1 MTLVQTVDEAKVLS
15 APIGV
20 GRQLVVFARGTV
32 PTSGWTS
39 PRLAPR
45 VYISP
50 PADGLWDFD
59 FYADPP
65 AGIVLDVVLPI
76 FAAATVTAPD
86 WCTGIRIVA
95 HTNSLVAAIDKKAVH
110 PTVQSRP
117 EGTPLFVA
125 SAGAVI
131 VSQKIAHYEDS
142 WQPTGNT
149 KIDWSGV
156 HIEMKKLDHDLTL
169 TVEGASEQQI
179 RNCISTAL
187 AAGVLAAIIAAFA
200 TGGLG
205 AANAGLAA
213 AEQTLLACLGA
224 GYTVRFNDDSHW
236 EYWWT

>member
-1 MTLVQTVDEAKVLS
+1 MTLVQTVDEARALS
-15 APIGV
+15 ASIGA
-20 GRQLVVFARGTV
+20 GRLLVVFARGTV

-45 VYISP
+45 VYIMP
-50 PADGLWDFD
+50 PADGVWEFD

-65 AGIVLDVVLPI
+65 AGIVLEVIQPI
-76 FAAATVTAPD
+76 FAAATVSAPA
-86 WCTGIRIVA
+86 WCTGVRILA
-95 HTNSLVAAIDKKAVH
+95 QTNSIAATIDPKAVH
-110 PTVQSRP
+110 PTIHSRP
-117 EGTPLFVA
+117 EGIPLSATV
-125 SAGAVI
+125 AGAAI

-149 KIDWSGV
+149 KIDWGGV

-169 TVEGASEQQI
+169 TVEGPSEQQI

-187 AAGVLAAIIAAFA
+187 AAGVLAAIVAAFG

-205 AANAGLAA
+205 AANAGLAV
-213 AEQTLLACLGA
+213 AEQALLACLGA

-236 EYWWT
+236 ETWWT